1 MRGFGALLALLVVGV
16 AKGQTCDG
24 ILKGTYC
31 CSAGCGECGGSGC
44 SDRGG
49 GLTGADC
56 CTSDILAAG
65 KACGSAPCLLEE
77 GSSPT
82 PGSSGGCDGILQG
95 NVCCS
100 AACGT
105 CGGSGCGSRAGLTA
119 NECCTST
126 ITAANVPC
134 GSAPCVVDGERG
146 PVQEASVLF
155 TRFSCGF
162 ASIVPPTMLF
172 SLSVVSWC
180 GAHGSESLAYS
191 CLGPCALFL
200 VTPCSRTLA
209 SRLVAGDTSPT
220 PTPPTPTTT
229 TSGSFTCDGVL
240 KGDYCC
246 SDGCGECG
254 GSGCS
259 NRGGGLTGADC
270 CTSDISNLC
279 SVTGAAPC
287 IVDGRLIPR
296 SLSGLPLC
304 GGEGL
309 VRSCSPAADAIGC
322 KKCSNRGGGLTGADC
337 CTSDISNLCSVTGA
351 APCIVDGDSTG
362 PTPTP
367 PSPSPPTPSPPS
379 PSTCSGTIASI
390 STSSDSSSFS
400 GGGCATLTDMYNT
413 QSGSGPLYVL
423 DSSNNI
429 VSGGGGSAS
438 PTGYWLLTSSL
449 EILDGVTLYVHGT
462 SAGGDADVLRIQSTD
477 DDFWEIRGWG
487 GSLSFKETTVTSWD
501 TDKGEERTKYEAGR
515 SFINCVTQFDDS
527 DIWSCS
533 GRSNK
538 ERGECRMDII
548 DSTMGNMGWFD
559 AESYGL
565 TWKVRGL
572 CSDLSNVEIMDDH
585 NVYGDIK
592 GSEIYGMYYGM
603 YSYGHQG
610 GVWTDNVMRDNILY
624 GFDPHDDSD
633 DLTIA
638 GNTVYG
644 NGNHGIIASKRCNNV
659 EIYNNEV
666 YNGDQAGIF
675 LHRSSDDAKV
685 YNNYVHDNGDAGIA
699 LMESFR
705 AEIYDNTIEN
715 CKYGIR
721 LSVGSADN
729 DIHDN
734 TFDSSSTYGLYTY
747 QGSDDPDV
755 SGNDGRVKDNSFDAN
770 IISNTDVAT
779 KIKEG
784 DDNSFTN
791 NVFENV
797 KTFEFEDSTDTVW
810 TNNDIGG
817 ACLDEST
824 DFASGSIPSC

>member
-1 MRGFGALLALLVVGV
+1 MTTRDSRFDPWV
-16 AKGQTCDG
+16 KDR
-24 ILKGTYC
+24 
-31 CSAGCGECGGSGC
+31 CG
-44 SDRGG
+44 DRGG

-65 KACGSAPCLLEE
+65 IACGSAPCLLEG

-82 PGSSGGCDGILQG
+82 PASSGSCDGILQG
-95 NVCCS
+95 DVCCS

-134 GSAPCVVDGERG
+134 GSAPCVV
-146 PVQEASVLF
+146 V
-155 TRFSCGF
+155 
-162 ASIVPPTMLF
+162 
-172 SLSVVSWC
+172 
-180 GAHGSESLAYS
+180 
-191 CLGPCALFL
+191 
-200 VTPCSRTLA
+200 
-209 SRLVAGDTSPT
+209 GDTSPT

-246 SDGCGECG
+246 SAGCGECG

-259 NRGGGLTGADC
+259 DRGGGLTGADC

-279 SVTGAAPC
+279 SDTGAAPC
-287 IVDGRLIPR
+287 IVDGDTSPTPTPPTPTTTT
-296 SLSGLPLC
+296 SGSFTCDGVLKGDYCCSAGCGEC
-304 GGEGL
+304 GGSG
-309 VRSCSPAADAIGC
+309 CSD
-322 KKCSNRGGGLTGADC
+322 RGGGLTGADC
-337 CTSDISNLCSVTGA
+337 CTSDISNLCSDTGA
-351 APCIVDGDSTG
+351 APCIVDGDTSPTPTPPTPTTTTSGSFTCDGVLKGDYCCSAGCGECGGSGCSDRGGGLTGADCCTSDISNLCSDTGAAPCIVDDDSTG

-400 GGGCATLTDMYNT
+400 GGGCATLTDLYNT

-501 TDKGEERTKYEAGR
+501 TDKGEERTKYEGGR

-572 CSDLSNVEIMDDH
+572 CTDLSNLEIMDDH

-675 LHRSSDDAKV
+675 LHRSTDDAKV

-699 LMESFR
+699 IMESFR

-721 LSVGSADN
+721 LSLGSADN

-770 IISNTDVAT
+770 TISNTDVAM

-791 NVFENV
+791 NIFVNV

-817 ACLDEST
+817 GCLDDST

>member
-1 MRGFGALLALLVVGV
+1 MRGFGVLLALLVVGV

-24 ILKGTYC
+24 ILKGIYC

-44 SDRGG
+44 GDRGG

-82 PGSSGGCDGILQG
+82 PASSGGCDGILQG

-146 PVQEASVLF
+146 PANVFHEVFVWLCVDCTSHNS
-155 TRFSCGF
+155 RFSF
-162 ASIVPPTMLF
+162 
-172 SLSVVSWC
+172 
-180 GAHGSESLAYS
+180 GSFLVRSTWIRIPRLLL
-191 CLGPCALFL
+191 LGPCALFL
-200 VTPCSRTLA
+200 VTPCSGTLA
-209 SRLVAGDTSPT
+209 SRLVAGDTS
-220 PTPPTPTTT
+220 PTPTTT

-246 SDGCGECG
+246 SAGCGECG

-259 NRGGGLTGADC
+259 DRGGGLTGADCCTSDIVNFCSDTGAAPCIVDGDTSPTPTTTTSGSFTCDGVLKGAYCCSAGCGECGGSGCSDRGGGLTGADC

-279 SVTGAAPC
+279 S
-287 IVDGRLIPR
+287 D
-296 SLSGLPLC
+296 
-304 GGEGL
+304 
-309 VRSCSPAADAIGC
+309 
-322 KKCSNRGGGLTGADC
+322 
-337 CTSDISNLCSVTGA
+337 TGA

-501 TDKGEERTKYEAGR
+501 TDKGEERTKYEGGR

-572 CSDLSNVEIMDDH
+572 CTDLSNVEIMDDH

-747 QGSDDPDV
+747 QGSDAPDV

-770 IISNTDVAT
+770 TVSNTDVAM

-817 ACLDEST
+817 GCLDEST